1 MGIQRS
7 EEALGLAADI
17 QIVDWIVF
25 IFLFVVWLTLF

>member
-7 EEALGLAADI
+7 EEALGLGADI

-25 IFLFVVWLTLF
+25 MFLFISWLTLF